1 MKIVSII
8 PARMGSSRF
17 PGKPMA
23 KIQGIPMIGHCY
35 FRASSSQKVDYTYVA
50 TCDLEIYD
58 YIKSIGGN
66 VVMTSQKHERATDR
80 CAEAIS
86 KIEKEQSLVSDYVLM
101 LQGDEPFVTPE
112 MIDSSVD
119 RALSDPD
126 IKVTNMYTK
135 LITEESFI
143 DPNEVKVV
151 LDNDE
156 KAVYFSRE
164 PIPSKAKFSQEYPK
178 FKQVCT
184 MVFRR
189 DALFEFNSLHQTEL
203 EVIESVD
210 MNRLIS
216 NNIPIHMV
224 YSGAPSI
231 SVDTLNDLEAAEIE
245 MAKDELFKK
254 GYA

>member
-17 PGKPMA
+17 PGKPME
-23 KIQGIPMIGHCY
+23 KIQNIPMIGHCY
-35 FRASSSQKVDYTYVA
+35 LRASQSQKVDYTYVA
-50 TCDLEIYD
+50 TCDSEIYD
-58 YIKSIGGN
+58 YINSIGGN
-66 VVMTSQKHERATDR
+66 VVMTSDKHERATDR
-80 CAEAIS
+80 CAEAIGI
-86 KIEKEQSLVSDYVLM
+86 IEKAQVIKADYVLM
-101 LQGDEPFVTPE
+101 LQGDEPFITSE
-112 MIDSSVD
+112 MIDSSID
-119 RALSDPD
+119 KALSNPE

-135 LITEESFI
+135 LVSEEAFK

-151 LDNDE
+151 IDKNE

-164 PIPSKAKFSQEYPK
+164 PIPSNAKFTKEYPK

-189 DALFEFNSLHQTEL
+189 DALFEFNSLQQSDL
-203 EVIESVD
+203 EIIESVD

-224 YSGAPSI
+224 YSKEPSI
-231 SVDTLNDLEAAEIE
+231 SVDTPSDLKEAEIE
-245 MAKDELFKK
+245 MTRDELFKK